1 MAWINTMSAPYPKV
15 SLRQIN
21 WVAAI
26 LITVAAV
33 WLHFFFLVHAG
44 GFWRDEVN
52 LINLAGRHSAS
63 DMAKDSFPV
72 LMPLMVKTWLAIGLG
87 REDVN
92 LRLLGTMIGIGTLA
106 GLWVAAWTSRRS
118 PPLFGLIL
126 FGLNST
132 IIVFGDSIR
141 AYGLGGMLIV
151 STLAAAGMFLKK
163 TSWARAGLV
172 AALAV
177 LSVQAL
183 YHNAILVGAICLG
196 AVAVC
201 ARRKARLAV
210 MQVLMA
216 GFLAA
221 ISLLPYAPG
230 LVLGRESSIV
240 LRTGI
245 VWLRL
250 LADLINALDFPWRHF
265 VFVWGL
271 LALVIVAG
279 AGAALRRKATGSEEA
294 DGKMRPDDWSLFAGT
309 TLLVAVAGFL
319 GFLRMTGLPGQS
331 WYFLPLMVL
340 AVACFDLGLPV
351 LPRYFR
357 AAALGFVLATTMISF
372 PIARR
377 DLDYR
382 FTNIDGWARGLM
394 AEASPQDFVVVTP
407 WFCGISFEHY
417 FKSSTPW
424 TTLPPLSDYSAH
436 RYDLVQIQ
444 MEKSNAMQ
452 PVLDEI
458 ASTLR
463 SGHRVWVLAI
473 TGLVKIPDPKKPP
486 PPDLPPPPLP
496 ETGWANDPYE
506 YVWTSQVT
514 HFLGRHSHQFGRVKN
529 PGAGVPTAEDMD
541 LFLAEGWTD
550 SGSSVPATNPDAK

>member
-1 MAWINTMSAPYPKV
+1 
-15 SLRQIN
+15 
-21 WVAAI
+21 
-26 LITVAAV
+26 
-33 WLHFFFLVHAG
+33 
-44 GFWRDEVN
+44 
-52 LINLAGRHSAS
+52 
-63 DMAKDSFPV
+63 
-72 LMPLMVKTWLAIGLG
+72 
-87 REDVN
+87 
-92 LRLLGTMIGIGTLA
+92 
-106 GLWVAAWTSRRS
+106 
-118 PPLFGLIL
+118 
-126 FGLNST
+126 
-132 IIVFGDSIR
+132 
-141 AYGLGGMLIV
+141 
-151 STLAAAGMFLKK
+151 
-163 TSWARAGLV
+163 
-172 AALAV
+172 
-177 LSVQAL
+177 
-183 YHNAILVGAICLG
+183 
-196 AVAVC
+196 
-201 ARRKARLAV
+201 
-210 MQVLMA
+210 
-216 GFLAA
+216 
-221 ISLLPYAPG
+221 
-230 LVLGRESSIV
+230 
-240 LRTGI
+240 
-245 VWLRL
+245 
-250 LADLINALDFPWRHF
+250 
-265 VFVWGL
+265 
-271 LALVIVAG
+271 
-279 AGAALRRKATGSEEA
+279 
-294 DGKMRPDDWSLFAGT
+294 
-309 TLLVAVAGFL
+309 
-319 GFLRMTGLPGQS
+319 
-331 WYFLPLMVL
+331 
-340 AVACFDLGLPV
+340 
-351 LPRYFR
+351 
-357 AAALGFVLATTMISF
+357 MISF